1 MPQVFILF
9 ALLQQNP
16 DVIFGGDATWFWV
29 TFSTSIA
36 SAAKGIATLLKEGP
50 CKLVPNQ
57 GLLGGYGQIGFI
69 LLFFNVVV
77 TLIGK
82 GFTLAFF
89 IGDPARP
96 QVIGFVYWA
105 CVTFL
110 PSLIFVR
117 FLYFFLYFLT
127 FG

>member
-9 ALLQQNP
+9 ALVLQNP

-29 TFSTSIA
+29 TFSTSIV

-57 GLLGGYGQIGFI
+57 GLMGGYGLIGFI
-69 LLFFNVVV
+69 LLFFNVGI

-82 GFTLAFF
+82 GYSLGIFTYGQP
-89 IGDPARP
+89 I
-96 QVIGFVYWA
+96 VFVKNT

-110 PSLIFVR
+110 PSLIFVS
-117 FLYFFLYFLT
+117 FLYFFLYFST